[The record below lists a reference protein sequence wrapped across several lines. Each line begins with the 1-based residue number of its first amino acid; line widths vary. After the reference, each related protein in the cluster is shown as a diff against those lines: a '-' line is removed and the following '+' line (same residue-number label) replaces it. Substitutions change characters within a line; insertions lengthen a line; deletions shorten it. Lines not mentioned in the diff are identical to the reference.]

1 MNESSG
7 VSPSTSGTVW
17 QFLAILDG
25 ALSLLIAGAA
35 LAFAAPL
42 RMGRGNPNL
51 LPEDTAR

>member
-1 MNESSG
+1 MNDSSG

-42 RMGRGNPNL
+42 SMYGGNSNL
-51 LPEDTAR
+51 LLEDAA